1 VLSNVTLSVS
11 IVPENFHSPVLP
23 WIRPAN
29 AGVCHMQK
37 QVIEF
42 GGEPVGI
49 VIPDADRLKFIAV
62 KYHVIDLDEQRF
74 DTPDQVRLAIRE
86 LVRSRNTAPSAHV

>member
-1 VLSNVTLSVS
+1 
-11 IVPENFHSPVLP
+11 
-23 WIRPAN
+23 
-29 AGVCHMQK
+29 MQK

-62 KYHVIDLDEQRF
+62 KFHVIDLDEQRF
-74 DTPDQVRLAIRE
+74 DTPDQVRLAIRN
-86 LVRSRNTAPSAHV
+86 LVRARNTAPSAHV